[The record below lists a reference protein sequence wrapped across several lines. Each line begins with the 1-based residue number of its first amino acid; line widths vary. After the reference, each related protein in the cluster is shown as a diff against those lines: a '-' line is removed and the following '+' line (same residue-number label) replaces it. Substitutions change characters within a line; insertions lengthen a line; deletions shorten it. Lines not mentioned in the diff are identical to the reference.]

1 MIANQNPDG
10 HLGGMIFPRMGKKL
24 LDRAWD
30 ALLAEGF
37 AEAVARRY
45 VSWMREY
52 ILFHNKRHPQ
62 EMGVPEVRAFLAD
75 VRFSKQSGQRVEATA
90 AIRFLYEGVLQRHWP
105 RGALEGPKE
114 NAANRSAGRPKAV
127 YLNGRQPGVKLL
139 DRVRNALRVGQYALE
154 TEKTYV
160 DWIKQFIH
168 FHGTRNPEEMGAIEV
183 EQFLTHLAVERKVA
197 KDTQRQALNAL
208 VFLYR
213 TVLDRELGKLMPIR
227 GRHGKRLPV
236 VLSRSQVP
244 AVLQHVQ
251 GGCGMYKLMAEL
263 LYGWGLRIKECCR
276 RYPFAG
282 KRREHTPSAGTVGA
296 QGYSDHDNLFARD
309 GRGNHGRA

>member
-1 MIANQNPDG
+1 M
-10 HLGGMIFPRMGKKL
+10 
-24 LDRAWD
+24 LDRVWD
-30 ALLAEGF
+30 ATLAEGF